1 MGADGHAGQV
11 VPVIQHVRTVT
22 QFLINIIDIQLD
34 NLFFT
39 ANISIANTFRQQ
51 EFPLSIT
58 ADSLLKLRLSIRAR
72 MPFQPPRSHVIA
84 VVFRS
89 HSQIVIPDKGFMH
102 HLVIQGGEG
111 LLPATFA

>member
-58 ADSLLKLRLSIRAR
+58 ADSLLKLRCSIRAR
-72 MPFQPPRSHVIA
+72 MPFQPSRPHVIA
-84 VVFRS
+84 MVFRS

-102 HLVIQGGEG
+102 HLVSEGGEG
-111 LLPATFA
+111 LLPTTLS